1 MINDVV
7 EKNNNF
13 DFEDFFFSS
22 GDENFSAIR
31 IITKNQTITCL
42 TEAHED
48 YAEKIMRA
56 LYPEFNESFEDNA
69 YWPDIVGSYG
79 NISIQMLKKGFE
91 IINIP
96 KEINSYQFNELFN
109 FYKDMMVIN
118 REFRKNGI
126 EEIELY
132 TNIFH
137 KNHHLNL
144 AKALIYLK
152 DKVVDNDLNNE
163 EVIIPS
169 NKVK

>member
-1 MINDVV
+1 
-7 EKNNNF
+7 
-13 DFEDFFFSS
+13 
-22 GDENFSAIR
+22 
-31 IITKNQTITCL
+31 
-42 TEAHED
+42 
-48 YAEKIMRA
+48 MRA
-56 LYPEFNESFEDNA
+56 LYPEFNESFENNA

-126 EEIELY
+126 EEIELH

-137 KNHHLNL
+137 KNHQMFSSNIQGI
-144 AKALIYLK
+144 IYLLIILVIYEILFK
-152 DKVVDNDLNNE
+152 IFKRRKIRNE
-163 EVIIPS
+163 QR
-169 NKVK
+169 N